1 MPVQGSSWEVC
12 FAIITTNSFDRKGK
26 QEGER
31 GGPSLRPRCPGD
43 RLRLSEFVFSYYGT
57 YVYFIQTDI
66 LSATHA
72 E

>member
-1 MPVQGSSWEVC
+1 MLVQGSSWDEC
-12 FAIITTNSFDRKGK
+12 LAIITTNSFDQKRK

-31 GGPSLRPRCPGD
+31 EACLYVPGASETLRGYYN
-43 RLRLSEFVFSYYGT
+43 LLFYYGT
-57 YVYFIQTDI
+57 YVYFTQTDI

>member
-1 MPVQGSSWEVC
+1 MLVQGSSWDAC
-12 FAIITTNSFDRKGK
+12 LAIITTNSFDWNGK
-26 QEGER
+26 QEKEK
-31 GGPSLRPRCPGD
+31 GGPSLCPGRPVD
-43 RLRLSEFVFSYYGT
+43 PPRLLKSVFFYYGT